1 MSRTQGRGKR
11 RKEDR
16 QVKKKDKKTIQK
28 KPAGKR
34 KCGKTKI
41 IIYTKKEHKIGNDLE

>member
-11 RKEDR
+11 GKEDR

-28 KPAGKR
+28 KACR
-34 KCGKTKI
+34 E
-41 IIYTKKEHKIGNDLE
+41 KKMWENKDYYLHKERA